1 MSEIRALDELGVSV
15 GSALRRELP
24 RVRRRRRLVTAS
36 VLASVVVAVPA
47 AGTATNWAGL
57 AGGETPLPTQVDA
70 ATRATLVSGTD
81 ARGGWRVEAYRAEL
95 SGRPGTVGV
104 CVFASR
110 RDGGAG
116 RCVPAEK
123 LGPLSAA
130 GDASVTLGGLVGGV
144 VRDGVTRVEVTIRPY
159 EAGAGRQARVVA
171 VTPAAADAAVLRAR
185 DLPGDLRPFAVLVD
199 TAYGGLPVGVRALDA
214 DGRTLA
220 VSGRPAPARPQV
232 VAGRSPLSVKEVRP

>member
-1 MSEIRALDELGVSV
+1 MSEIRALDELGVTV
-15 GSALRRELP
+15 GAALRRELP

-57 AGGETPLPTQVDA
+57 AGGETPLPTQVDP
-70 ATRATLVSGTD
+70 ATRATLASGVD
-81 ARGGWRVEAYRAEL
+81 SRGGWRVEAYRAAL

-116 RCVPAEK
+116 RCAPADE
-123 LGPLSAA
+123 LGPLSSA
-130 GDASVTLGGLVGGV
+130 GESSATLGGLVGGV
-144 VRDGVTRVEVTIRPY
+144 VRDGVTRVEVTVRPY
-159 EAGAGRQARVVA
+159 EAGGPTRVVA
-171 VTPAAADAAVLRAR
+171 VTPAVADADALRAR
-185 DLPGDLRPFAVLVD
+185 DLPADLRPFVVLVD
-199 TAYGGLPVGVRALDA
+199 PLSGGLPVGVRALGA

-220 VSGRPAPARPQV
+220 VSGRPAAARPQV
-232 VAGRSPLSVKEVRP
+232 VAGRSPSSVEEVRP